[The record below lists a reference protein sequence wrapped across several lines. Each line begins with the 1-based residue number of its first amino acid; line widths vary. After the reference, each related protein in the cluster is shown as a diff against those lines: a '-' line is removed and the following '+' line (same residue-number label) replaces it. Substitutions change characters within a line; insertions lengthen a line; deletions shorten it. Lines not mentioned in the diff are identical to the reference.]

1 MRVTGPGRHI
11 WISECMHACVCSV
24 GSDSLGPV
32 DCSPPFPLPGDLPTQ
47 GSNFH
52 LLHCRQILYLLSHWD
67 FSWIGVWVCVCVWVA
82 QSCLT
87 LCDPIFYSLPDFSIH
102 GILQAILEWITIPF
116 SRGTSQPRD
125 QTQVFCLAGRFF
137 TIWATGK
144 SPWIDVTM
152 PKKRRQSNNCV

>member
-52 LLHCRQILYLLSHWD
+52 LLHCMQILYLLSHWD
-67 FSWIGVWVCVCVWVA
+67 FSWIGVCVCVCESLSHVWLFVTPYSIA
-82 QSCLT
+82 CQTSLSMEFSRQYWSE
-87 LCDPIFYSLPDFSIH
+87 LPFPSPEELPNPGIKPRSSASQADSLPFE
-102 GILQAILEWITIPF
+102 LQGSLP
-116 SRGTSQPRD
+116 G
-125 QTQVFCLAGRFF
+125 
-137 TIWATGK
+137 
-144 SPWIDVTM
+144 
-152 PKKRRQSNNCV
+152 